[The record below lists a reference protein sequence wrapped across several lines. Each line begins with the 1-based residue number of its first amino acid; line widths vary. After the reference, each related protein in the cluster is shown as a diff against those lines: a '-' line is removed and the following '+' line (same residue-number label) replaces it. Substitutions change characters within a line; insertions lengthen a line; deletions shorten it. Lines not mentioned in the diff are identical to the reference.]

1 MMETRKIGSLDVSVV
16 GMGCRD
22 LGSSISRGE
31 GVDTVLA
38 AVDAGINYL
47 DTAEGYGAGLSEEC
61 LGAALSRRRD
71 DVYVATKFT
80 GPPDTA
86 RDHLEASLR
95 RLRTDHVDLFTW
107 HHPVDGVPL
116 GEVAGALS
124 DLADQGKIREFGCSN
139 LSIAQ
144 LREATA
150 AGPPGF
156 AALQNDYNLLNRK
169 MEFEVLPECRAA
181 GIAFVAYFPLYHGF
195 LSGAFRRGAPA
206 PAGTRL
212 SRAGEAR
219 RAAVFSEEH
228 FDIVEA
234 LGEFAAARG
243 KTVLDVSLARLLAE
257 PGVTMVIPG
266 PSHPAEAT
274 ANAAAGAW
282 RLTAEEIAEI
292 DRIAPGDPTSPD
304 TPSRRRGFP

>member
-22 LGSSISRGE
+22 LGSSIPRDE
-31 GVDTVLA
+31 GVATVLA
-38 AVDAGINYL
+38 AVDAGINYF
-47 DTAEGYGAGLSEEC
+47 DTADGYGAGLSEEC
-61 LGAALSRRRD
+61 LGAALSERRD
-71 DVYVATKFT
+71 NVYVATKFT
-80 GPPDTA
+80 GPPETA

-107 HHPVDGVPL
+107 HHPVDGMPL
-116 GEVAGALS
+116 AEVAGTLS
-124 DLADQGKIREFGCSN
+124 ELASQGKIREFGCSN
-139 LSIAQ
+139 LSITQ

-150 AGPPGF
+150 ADPAGF
-156 AALQNDYNLLNRK
+156 AALQNDYNLFNRK
-169 MEFEVLPECRAA
+169 MEFEILPECRAG

-195 LSGAFRRGAPA
+195 LSGAFRRGARVPD
-206 PAGTRL
+206 GTRL

-228 FDIVEA
+228 FAIIEE
-234 LGEFAAARG
+234 LSEFAARRG

-266 PSHPAEAT
+266 PSHPAEA
-274 ANAAAGAW
+274 AADAAAGTW

-292 DRIAPGDPTSPD
+292 DRIAPSDPASPD